1 VVGAQEDLHP
11 LYRTMLALGVVAILL
26 LALGFAVMLRSA
38 PPGQRT
44 GYRARVI
51 GVFAYDPSSGQP
63 TGPPM
68 TRFRRRQPFTAQVD
82 WSALPPA
89 VVAGARW
96 TDSLDDE
103 VGTVGPAS
111 AGSLASAAVM
121 VPVKTPPEFHA
132 NLPGSYT
139 LTVVRY
145 AHGQPVELLASA
157 SVVVLPDS

>member
-1 VVGAQEDLHP
+1 MQESVRP
-11 LYRTMLALGVVAILL
+11 LYVTMLALGVAAILI
-26 LALGFAVMLRSA
+26 LALGFAVMLRYA

-44 GYRARVI
+44 GYRARVV
-51 GVFAYDPSSGQP
+51 GVFAYDPASGQP
-63 TGPPM
+63 VGPPL

-82 WSALPPA
+82 WESLPA
-89 VVAGARW
+89 GLVVGARW

-103 VGTVGPAS
+103 VGTVGPAT
-111 AGSLASAAVM
+111 AGSLSSEAAM

-145 AHGQPVELLASA
+145 ARGQPVELLASA
-157 SVVVLPDS
+157 RVVVVPDS

>member
-1 VVGAQEDLHP
+1 
-11 LYRTMLALGVVAILL
+11 MLALGAAAILV
-26 LALGFAVMLRSA
+26 LALGFAVMLRYA
-38 PPGQRT
+38 PPGQQT
-44 GYRARVI
+44 GYHARVV
-51 GVFAYDPSSGQP
+51 GVFAYDPGTGQP
-63 TGPPM
+63 TGPPL

-82 WSALPPA
+82 WGALPPA
-89 VVAGARW
+89 LVVGARW

-111 AGSLASAAVM
+111 AGRLAGAAVM

-145 AHGQPVELLASA
+145 ARGQPVELLASA